1 MIPADMI
8 LDTASPRQA
17 QACDGV
23 VDFGDIDP
31 FVLALSGQA
40 ACDAVYP
47 DCNWLNG
54 DVDDDSDVDYDDL
67 DLFVSPGRRERLS
80 PRVYVGRRESVDQRR
95 SVRPVMRRPT
105 TSRSSSR
112 MITSVGECRRRF
124 RRTPARRAR
133 SRRS

>member
-1 MIPADMI
+1 MI

-40 ACDAVYP
+40 AYDAVYP

-54 DVDDDSDVDYDDL
+54 DVNGDNDVTFDDYDP
-67 DLFVSPGRRERLS
+67 FVGEIGENGYRRVFTWDAENRLTS
-80 PRVYVGRRESVDQRR
+80 VGPYAGNEETNDVK
-95 SVRPVMRRPT
+95 VEFT
-105 TSRSSSR
+105 Y
-112 MITSVGECRRRF
+112 MITSVGECRKRF
-124 RRTPARRAR
+124 RRTPARRGR